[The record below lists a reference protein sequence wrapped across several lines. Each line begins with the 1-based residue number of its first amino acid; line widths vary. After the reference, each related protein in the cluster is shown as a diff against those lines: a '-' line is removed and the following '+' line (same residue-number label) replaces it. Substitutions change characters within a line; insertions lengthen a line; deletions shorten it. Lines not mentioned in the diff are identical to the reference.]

1 MQIRGAPHD
10 STGAD
15 RPTDLALI
23 VVDPLPGTRGPS
35 PSTDKMST
43 LSKVGELGSL
53 LSTLLREGRRV
64 SLIFD
69 LPGGEGGRGEGVV
82 RELQDQA
89 LALALGG
96 MEEGGTG
103 GGEALVQ
110 AITLDLADH
119 GKWSVSF
126 S

>member
-1 MQIRGAPHD
+1 
-10 STGAD
+10 
-15 RPTDLALI
+15 
-23 VVDPLPGTRGPS
+23 
-35 PSTDKMST
+35 MST

-69 LPGGEGGRGEGVV
+69 LPGGEGGRGEAVV

-110 AITLDLADH
+110 AITLDLAEH
-119 GKWSVSF
+119 GKSSVSF
-126 S
+126 